1 MVEVKEKEFPHLC
14 KEMHSVVDM
23 DEVKEFIRL
32 AQNQE
37 SKHDQIA
44 NDLEN
49 AAKSGYLNELTRSMM
64 LEAADKERHLANKWN
79 ALWAV
84 FSRAEFHKV
93 KY

>member
-1 MVEVKEKEFPHLC
+1 MFEA
-14 KEMHSVVDM
+14 KEMHSVVNM
-23 DEVKEFIRL
+23 DEVQEFIRL

-49 AAKSGYLNELTRSMM
+49 AAKSDYLDALTRSNM
-64 LEAADKERHLANKWN
+64 LEASEKEHRLANKWN

-84 FSRAEFHKV
+84 FDHAEFHEV

>member
-1 MVEVKEKEFPHLC
+1 MIRELHTT
-14 KEMHSVVDM
+14 VDT
-23 DEVKEFIRL
+23 DEVKEIIRL

-49 AAKSGYLNELTRSMM
+49 ATKSDYLDSETRNKM

-79 ALWAV
+79 ALWAM
-84 FSRAEFHKV
+84 FNRAEFHRID
-93 KY
+93 